1 MKLLIV
7 MFLFMS
13 TISVASENQN
23 KNINKNVHEQMEK
36 EKKYAEE
43 QKFYFADEYDFEGAQ
58 VDEKS
63 LDSIP
68 EQPDYN
74 DDFNMDSVYGM

>member
-1 MKLLIV
+1 MKLLMMV
-7 MFLFMS
+7 LFFCLTLS
-13 TISVASENQN
+13 FASQDNT
-23 KNINKNVHEQMEK
+23 NKNVQEQMEK

-43 QKFYFADEYDFEGAQ
+43 QKFYFADEYDFKGAE